1 MCACR
6 TPPCVVRSRPREH
19 VVLWEQ
25 DEGTTGKQAENVEK
39 NNLNG
44 NENMRFT
51 DI

>member
-1 MCACR
+1 MRACR
-6 TPPCVVRSRPREH
+6 TPPRAARSRPREH

-25 DEGTTGKQAENVEK
+25 DEGTTGKRAENVGK
-39 NNLNG
+39 NHLNG